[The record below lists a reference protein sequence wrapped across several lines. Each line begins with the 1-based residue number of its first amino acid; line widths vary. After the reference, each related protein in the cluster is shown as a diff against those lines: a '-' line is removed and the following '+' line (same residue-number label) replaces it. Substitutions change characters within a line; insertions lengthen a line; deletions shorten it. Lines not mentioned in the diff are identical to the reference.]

1 MRTLISLGLGLV
13 VTLALFI
20 LMHSLVSGSANA
32 GDVGG
37 GNELQD
43 FVRVQR
49 EESTREKERV
59 TPKRPEIQKRPPTP
73 TVATQQQQLQNQQM
87 DIDLPKMDLAPGQG
101 GSGPFIPTAGGGS
114 RGAGFGDGDLIPIV
128 RIEPQFPRDALI
140 NGISGYVRV
149 SFMVMEDG
157 SVEPGTVKV
166 IEAKPPRLFDS
177 AAQRAVARW
186 KFKPR
191 IVDGRPVK
199 RPAEQTINFNLEAEE
214 GAKK

>member
-1 MRTLISLGLGLV
+1 MRSLISPGLGLV
-13 VTLALFI
+13 VTFFLFV
-20 LMHSLVSGSANA
+20 LMNSLVSGSSNA
-32 GDVGG
+32 GDTGASG
-37 GNELQD
+37 ELQD

-49 EESTREKERV
+49 EETVREKERTV
-59 TPKRPEIQKRPPTP
+59 PKRPEIQKRPPTP
-73 TVATQQQQLQNQQM
+73 TQAVRQEQVQEQQVQL
-87 DIDLPKMDLAPGQG
+87 DLPKIDLAMGPGG
-101 GSGPFIPTAGGGS
+101 GGPFIPTSTGA
-114 RGAGFGDGDLIPIV
+114 RGGFGDGDLIPIV
-128 RIEPQFPRDALI
+128 RIEPQFPREALI

-177 AAQRAVARW
+177 AAQRAVSRW

-214 GAKK
+214 PKK

>member
-1 MRTLISLGLGLV
+1 MRSLISSGFGLLVTLGLFV
-13 VTLALFI
+13 
-20 LMHSLVSGSANA
+20 LMNSLVSGSSNA
-32 GDVGG
+32 GDTGASA
-37 GNELQD
+37 ELQD

-49 EESTREKERV
+49 EESVREKDRSV
-59 TPKRPEIQKRPPTP
+59 PKKPEIQKRPPTP
-73 TVATQQQQLQNQQM
+73 TQAVQQEQVQQQQIEL
-87 DIDLPKMDLAPGQG
+87 DLPKLDLAPGQG
-101 GSGPFIPTAGGGS
+101 GSGPFIPLAGGS
-114 RGAGFGDGDLIPIV
+114 RSAGFGDGDLIPIV
-128 RIEPQFPRDALI
+128 RIEPQFPREALI

-191 IVDGRPVK
+191 IIDGRPVK
-199 RPAEQTINFNLEAEE
+199 RPAEQTITFNLEAED
-214 GAKK
+214 GKK

>member
-1 MRTLISLGLGLV
+1 MRTLISSGLGLL

-20 LMHSLVSGSANA
+20 LMNTLISGSSNA

-37 GNELQD
+37 GSELQD

-73 TVATQQQQLQNQQM
+73 TQAVQQQQMQDNQVN
-87 DIDLPKMDLAPGQG
+87 IDLPKMDLAPGQG
-101 GSGPFIPTAGGGS
+101 GGGPFIPTATGTG
-114 RGAGFGDGDLIPIV
+114 RGVGFGDGDLIPIV
-128 RIEPQFPRDALI
+128 RIEPQFPREALI
-140 NGISGYVRV
+140 NGISGFVRV

-166 IEAKPPRLFDS
+166 IESKPPRLFDS

-199 RPAEQTINFNLEAEE
+199 RPAEQTINFNLEAEDD
-214 GAKK
+214 KK

>member
-1 MRTLISLGLGLV
+1 MRTLISSGLGLL
-13 VTLALFI
+13 VTLALFV
-20 LMHSLVSGSANA
+20 LMNTLISGSSNA
-32 GDVGG
+32 GDAGG
-37 GNELQD
+37 GSELQD

-49 EESTREKERV
+49 EETTREKERL

-73 TVATQQQQLQNQQM
+73 TQAVQQQQVQDNQV

-101 GSGPFIPTAGGGS
+101 GGGPFIPTATGTG

-128 RIEPQFPRDALI
+128 RIEPQFPREALI

-199 RPAEQTINFNLEAEE
+199 RPAEQTINFNLEAEDD
-214 GAKK
+214 KK